1 MVSAIITA
9 AGKNRRMTEDQNA
22 RGLNIQHK
30 LLLELHGKPV
40 IIKTLENIKNTGVEE
55 LVIVLGNFSHEIE
68 AVLSDYHEREIKII
82 SNNGCS

>member
-55 LVIVLGNFSHEIE
+55 LVIVLGNNI
-68 AVLSDYHEREIKII
+68 
-82 SNNGCS
+82 